1 MTEPIDE
8 LGPVDYLVVEFP
20 GSQFNGEIL
29 PELLA
34 LVRHGVVRVLDL
46 AVIRKNDD
54 GSYEAF
60 EFEDLQEGPLA
71 ELREIERDLA
81 ELLSDDDVAA
91 TAAALE
97 PGSTAALLIY
107 ENLWAAPLASAAR
120 RSGGQLVA
128 SGRIPVQQL
137 LAAAE
142 AELAQE
148 LTEEIET
155 ELEAQAL
162 VEQVAAQIKADED
175 ADAGQA

>member
-34 LVRHGVVRVLDL
+34 LVRHGVVRILDL
-46 AVIRKNDD
+46 AVIRKNED

-60 EFEDLQEGPLA
+60 EFEDLQEGALA

-91 TAAALE
+91 AADALE
-97 PGSTAALLIY
+97 PGSTAGLLIY
-107 ENLWAAPLASAAR
+107 ENLWAAPLASAVR

-148 LTEEIET
+148 VTEQVEAA
-155 ELEAQAL
+155 LEAQAL
-162 VEQVAAQIKADED
+162 VDQVAAEIKADED
-175 ADAGQA
+175 ADAGRS

>member
-8 LGPVDYLVVEFP
+8 LGPVDFLVVEFP
-20 GSQFNGEIL
+20 GSQFNGEVL

-34 LVRHGVVRVLDL
+34 LVRHGVVRILDL
-46 AVIRKNDD
+46 AVIRKNED
-54 GSYEAF
+54 GTYDAF
-60 EFEDLQEGPLA
+60 EFDDLREGPLA

-91 TAAALE
+91 TAAAME

-107 ENLWAAPLASAAR
+107 ENLWAAPLASAVR

-155 ELEAQAL
+155 ELAAQDL
-162 VEQVAAQIKADED
+162 VDQVAAQIKADED
-175 ADAGQA
+175 ADAGKA

>member
-34 LVRHGVVRVLDL
+34 LVRHGVVRILDL
-46 AVIRKNDD
+46 AVIRKNED

-91 TAAALE
+91 TAEALE

-107 ENLWAAPLASAAR
+107 ENLWAAPLASAVR
-120 RSGGQLVA
+120 RSGGQLIA
-128 SGRIPVQQL
+128 SGRVPVQQL

-148 LTEEIET
+148 IET

-162 VEQVAAQIKADED
+162 VAEVAAQIEADEE
-175 ADAGQA
+175 ADAGTS